1 MNASGVEL
9 LTADL
14 STDQLHAALQ
24 DPALASMNFL
34 NEVAG
39 RFPEAISLAAGRPSE
54 EFFDVDDLPR
64 YLKIFCDYLAAETG
78 ADEDGIRRTL
88 FQYGRTKGVIHELLA
103 RNLVCDEGIDVDPES
118 IVVTVGC
125 QEAMFLVLRALRRDE
140 RDVALTVSPGYV
152 GLAGAA
158 RLVDMPLWPVREN
171 EDGVDL
177 DHLVEQI
184 EAARAAGKRP
194 RAFYLVPDFANPS
207 GASLD
212 LEARRRLL
220 AIAAEHDLLILE
232 DNPYGLFQAEDG
244 RRLPTLKALDTSRR
258 VVYLGSL
265 AKTCFPGAR
274 VGFVVADQ
282 QVSGDGGS
290 TLFADELSKIKSMLT
305 VNTSPLAQAV
315 AGGKLLE
322 HDCSLVKATSRE
334 TRLYS
339 RNMRLL
345 LEGMSRR
352 FPRGGDHQVSW
363 NTPGGGFFVV
373 VTVPFIAD
381 DTALEYGAGKY
392 GVLWTPMSHFYDGRG
407 GENQLRLSVSV
418 VSPDEMEA
426 GLDRLAML
434 IADLSGKEN
443 LRSSHRF

>member
-1 MNASGVEL
+1 MNTSGAEL
-9 LTADL
+9 LAADL
-14 STDQLHAALQ
+14 SADRLHAALR

-39 RFPEAISLAAGRPSE
+39 RFPQAVPLAAGRPSE

-64 YLKIFCDYLAAETG
+64 YLRIFCDHLAAEQG
-78 ADEDGIRRTL
+78 ASAEIVRRTL
-88 FQYGRTKGVIHELLA
+88 FQYGRTKGIIHELIARHLA
-103 RNLVCDEGIDVDPES
+103 CDEGVGVDPES

-125 QEAMFLVLRALRRDE
+125 QEAMFLVLRALRTDE
-140 RDVALTVSPGYV
+140 RDVVLSVSPGYV

-158 RLVDMPLWPVREN
+158 RLADMPLRPVREN

-177 DHLVEQI
+177 GHLVEQI
-184 EAARAAGKRP
+184 ERARAAGQRP

-207 GASLD
+207 GASLGLD
-212 LEARRRLL
+212 ARQKLL
-220 AIAAEHDLLILE
+220 AIAAEHDLLLLE
-232 DNPYGLFQAEDG
+232 DNPYGLFPAEDG

-274 VGFVVADQ
+274 IGFVVADQ
-282 QVSGDGGS
+282 CVAGTDGGS
-290 TLFADELSKIKSMLT
+290 TLFADELAKIKSMLT

-322 HDCSLVKATSRE
+322 HDCSLVTANTRE
-334 TRLYS
+334 KQLYA
-339 RNMRLL
+339 RNLRLL
-345 LEGMSRR
+345 LEGLHRR
-352 FPRGGDHQVSW
+352 FPPGGDHRVSW
-363 NTPGGGFFVV
+363 NTPDGGFFVV
-373 VTVPFIAD
+373 VTVPFTAD
-381 DTALEYGAGKY
+381 DAALEYGARTY

-407 GENQLRLSVSV
+407 GENQLRLSVSA
-418 VSPDEMEA
+418 VSPDEIEA

-434 IADLSGKEN
+434 IADLTGGT
-443 LRSSHRF
+443 RATP

>member
-1 MNASGVEL
+1 MNDSGVEL

-14 STDQLHAALQ
+14 STDRLHAALR

-54 EFFDVDDLPR
+54 DFFDVDDLPR
-64 YLKIFCDYLAAETG
+64 YLQIFCDYLTAEMG
-78 ADEDGIRRTL
+78 AGAEHIRRTL

-103 RNLVCDEGIDVDPES
+103 RNLGCDEGIDVDPES

-125 QEAMFLVLRALRRDE
+125 QEAMFLVLRALRMDE
-140 RDVALTVSPGYV
+140 RDVVLTVSPGYV

-177 DHLVEQI
+177 GHLVEQI

-212 LEARRRLL
+212 LEARKKLL

-244 RRLPTLKALDTSRR
+244 QRLPTLKALDTSRR
-258 VVYLGSL
+258 VIYLGSL

-282 QVSGDGGS
+282 RVAGADGGS

-305 VNTSPLAQAV
+305 VNTSPLAQAI

-322 HDCSLVKATSRE
+322 HDCSLVKANTRE
-334 TRLYS
+334 IQLYS
-339 RNMRLL
+339 RNLRLL

-352 FPRGGDHQVSW
+352 FPQGGDHQVSW

-381 DTALEYGAGKY
+381 DTALEYGASKY
-392 GVLWTPMSHFYDGRG
+392 GVLWTPMSHFYDGHG

-426 GLDRLAML
+426 ALDRLAML
-434 IADLSGKEN
+434 IADLSGKEI
-443 LRSSHRF
+443 STQ

>member
-1 MNASGVEL
+1 MEL
-9 LTADL
+9 LAADL
-14 STDQLHAALQ
+14 STDRLHAALR

-34 NEVAG
+34 NEVAS

-54 EFFDVDDLPR
+54 DFFDVDDLPR
-64 YLKIFCDYLAAETG
+64 YLQVFCDYLAAERG
-78 ADEDGIRRTL
+78 ADAALVRRTL
-88 FQYGRTKGVIHELLA
+88 FQYGRTKGIIHELLA
-103 RNLVCDEGIDVDPES
+103 RNLACDEGIDVDPES

-125 QEAMFLVLRALRRDE
+125 QEAMFLVLRALRTDE
-140 RDVALTVSPGYV
+140 RDVVLTVSPGYV

-184 EAARAAGKRP
+184 EAVHAAGQRP

-212 LEARRRLL
+212 LEARQRLL

-244 RRLPTLKALDTSRR
+244 QRLPTLKALDTSRR
-258 VVYLGSL
+258 VIYLGSL

-274 VGFVVADQ
+274 VGFAVADQ
-282 QVSGDGGS
+282 RVAGADGGS

-305 VNTSPLAQAV
+305 VNTSPLAQAI

-322 HDCSLVKATSRE
+322 HDCSLLKANTRE
-334 TRLYS
+334 IQLYS

-345 LEGMSRR
+345 LEGMGRR
-352 FPRGGDHQVSW
+352 FPRGENHQVSW
-363 NTPGGGFFVV
+363 NTPGGGFFAV

-381 DTALEYGAGKY
+381 DTALEYGASKY

-407 GENQLRLSVSV
+407 GENQLRLSVSA

-434 IADLSGKEN
+434 IADLSDKEV
-443 LRSSHRF
+443 STQ

>member
-1 MNASGVEL
+1 MNDSGVEL
-9 LTADL
+9 LAADL
-14 STDQLHAALQ
+14 STDRLHAALR

-34 NEVAG
+34 NEVAS

-54 EFFDVDDLPR
+54 DFFDVDDLPR
-64 YLKIFCDYLAAETG
+64 YLQVFCDYLAAERG
-78 ADEDGIRRTL
+78 ADAALVRRTL
-88 FQYGRTKGVIHELLA
+88 FQYGRTKGIIHELLA
-103 RNLVCDEGIDVDPES
+103 RNLACDEGIDVDPES

-125 QEAMFLVLRALRRDE
+125 QEAMFLVLRALRTDE
-140 RDVALTVSPGYV
+140 RDVVLTVSPGYV

-184 EAARAAGKRP
+184 EAVHAAGQRP

-212 LEARRRLL
+212 LEARQRLL

-244 RRLPTLKALDTSRR
+244 QRLPTLKALDTSRR
-258 VVYLGSL
+258 VIYLGSL

-274 VGFVVADQ
+274 VGFAVADQ
-282 QVSGDGGS
+282 RVAGADGGS

-305 VNTSPLAQAV
+305 VNTSPLAQAI

-322 HDCSLVKATSRE
+322 HDCSLLKANTRE
-334 TRLYS
+334 IQLYS

-345 LEGMSRR
+345 LEGMGRR
-352 FPRGGDHQVSW
+352 FPRGENHQVSW
-363 NTPGGGFFVV
+363 NTPGGGFFAV

-381 DTALEYGAGKY
+381 DTALEYGASKY

-407 GENQLRLSVSV
+407 GENQLRLSVSA

-434 IADLSGKEN
+434 IADLSDKEV
-443 LRSSHRF
+443 STQ